1 MWWRDTAPYQAIFTA
16 DTPSTHFAP
25 TKCEVMAVRGL
36 YDAAGRQSSD
46 LTRPLSDGYKLVKE

>member
-1 MWWRDTAPYQAIFTA
+1 MWWRDTAPYQAVFT
-16 DTPSTHFAP
+16 DDTHFASAE
-25 TKCEVMAVRGL
+25 CEVMAVTSL